1 MYIFYHKAKR
11 WARTSRSIPDP
22 IHRSIPDPTY
32 KQSPTHRA
40 GLCLWQ
46 KLEIYTVFQRFC
58 ALIHREFARQL
69 LLPQCITVY
78 LEDKE
83 AAILFPEVSL

>member
-1 MYIFYHKAKR
+1 MEKR
-11 WARTSRSIPDP
+11 ITVFVKTAI
-22 IHRSIPDPTY
+22 
-32 KQSPTHRA
+32 
-40 GLCLWQ
+40 LFWQ
-46 KLEIYTVFQRFC
+46 KLEIHTVFQRFC

-83 AAILFPEVSL
+83 AAILFLEVSL